1 MVSDKRIGEMRIQF
15 WRDAIDLAFK
25 VGGLMKC
32 KRRYL
37 LLGVIAYSM
46 QSTFIML
53 MYSGEPCLLVS
64 NESYLVL
71 TKAINPFCD
80 SILPISFR
88 IPCSLSQLNHYFID
102 SVPHLL

>member
-1 MVSDKRIGEMRIQF
+1 VVSDKRIGEMRIQF

-46 QSTFIML
+46 QSTVIML
-53 MYSGEPCLLVS
+53 M
-64 NESYLVL
+64 
-71 TKAINPFCD
+71 
-80 SILPISFR
+80 
-88 IPCSLSQLNHYFID
+88 
-102 SVPHLL
+102 